1 MQSLVVVILL
11 LIPASSY
18 AAPVLAFLA
27 SPALFAGTAYAIS
40 WGAVIFTAASVLY
53 GQATQRKQAAA
64 AKKAAKKARDE
75 FNASLRDRTQ
85 TGIATERPWTFIYG
99 KARVGS
105 NVVAM
110 FSTGARDEYKHLVA
124 VLAQHECEAIDEIY
138 INGTALGPLDSNGG
152 VTTGNFRKAKT
163 SSAYEVVTTTTFVL
177 AHAPN
182 AGTVRV
188 YKSIPADGDSF
199 GPASKAVPLAFTI
212 VGQTVT
218 LSQPIPAGTVAA
230 SYQYTTYTSMIRVT
244 KHLGSAAD
252 TADANLMAELG
263 SKWPETAVLR
273 GHCYLVVRL
282 DLNQAE
288 FQSGLPQLE
297 ALVRGKKLYDP
308 RSGLTA
314 YSDNNALVAYDYL
327 TSEMGGVSAS
337 SIPVSSFISA
347 ANDCDDIVSTGAWSG
362 KRYTFNGTI
371 TSDQNRDNVLE
382 KIAQSMAG
390 GIVATTWDIYAGKYS
405 APVMALHQSDI
416 VGNVAISP
424 GSALNEVYNTVKGQ
438 FISAANLYV
447 ATDFKPYINEAY
459 LASDD
464 EELTTDIDLPYTDT
478 QQRCTNLCR
487 IFTEDNR
494 NSFSISGKFSLKAFG
509 LKVGQRVTFTSEFFG
524 QSAKVFRVTDKSF
537 APDKAVQLGLK
548 EDAAS
553 IYDLADETVVDATP
567 NTDLPNPFIINPI
580 ASLTCQSGTNV
591 LLIQADGSIVSRILV
606 TWPIATTQGVLQNGL
621 IEIEWQVLGSDEWDR
636 TTAKGDDTSAYLSP
650 VHDGQLYNVR
660 ARCVN
665 PYVNTKSDWVYAAL
679 HQVIGKTE
687 PPPNVV
693 DLSISGTVLNCTPV
707 VALDLAGYVLRFH
720 YGANLD
726 WGSAVPLHSG
736 LVAAFPFDLVTRP
749 AGVVTIMCKAQD
761 TSGNQSLASANIATD
776 LGDAPVANVV
786 ETIDFGAAGYPGV
799 LQGCTLI
806 SGDLVADATDSAY
819 GTDNQSFYGSDN
831 DPAYEASTYGH
842 MIYTTDDVS
851 IGSALSGSVMTL
863 AIETQ
868 GTDLF
873 IEYRMSGP
881 GSFYG
886 ADSDSAYGTDSDPFY
901 GPPGTWIPWPG
912 QVVASNDVY
921 QFRATIGAGS
931 VQGKISEMSLII
943 DAPDIVEYL
952 QDVVISAS
960 GTAIPYTKNF
970 TSIKTVTATLQ
981 ANASSA
987 ETIEI
992 EKLINLTPVAK
1003 AYNASH
1009 VAVSGATA
1017 DFIVKGF

>member
-1 MQSLVVVILL
+1 MLGLVVVILL
-11 LIPASSY
+11 FFPVSAY

-138 INGTALGPLDSNGG
+138 INGTALGTLTGGGG
-152 VTTGNFRKAKT
+152 VTSGPFRKAATQST
-163 SSAYEVVTTTTFVL
+163 SQTVTTTTFTL
-177 AHAPN
+177 TYAPN
-182 AGTVRV
+182 AGTLRI
-188 YKSIPADGDSF
+188 YKTIPADVESSEWGL
-199 GPASKAVPLAFTI
+199 PFTI

-218 LSQPIPAGTVAA
+218 LSSPFPGGNVKA
-230 SYQYTTYTSMIRVT
+230 YYNYTSYTSMIRVT
-244 KHLGSAAD
+244 KHLGGASD
-252 TADANLMAELG
+252 PADANLMAELG
-263 SKWPETAVLR
+263 SKWPATAVLR

-308 RSGLTA
+308 RTGLTA

-347 ANDCDDIVSTGAWSG
+347 ANDCDDIVSTGSWSG

-371 TSDQNRDNVLE
+371 TSDQQRDSVLE

-405 APVMALHQSDI
+405 APVMALHQEDI
-416 VGNVAISP
+416 VGNVAVSP

-447 ATDFKPYINEAY
+447 ATDYKPYVNAAY

-509 LKVGQRVTFTSEFFG
+509 LKVGQRVTFTSAFFG
-524 QSAKVFRVTDKSF
+524 HSAKVFRVTDKSF

-548 EDAAS
+548 EDAES

-567 NTDLPNPFIINPI
+567 NTDLPNPFVINPL
-580 ASLTCQSGTNV
+580 ASLSCQSGTNV
-591 LLIQADGSIVSRILV
+591 LLIQADGSIVSRILA
-606 TWPIATTQGVLQNGL
+606 TWPLATTQGVLQNGL
-621 IEIEWQVLGSDEWDR
+621 IEIEWQVIGSDKWER

-660 ARCVN
+660 ARSVN
-665 PYVNTKSDWVYAAL
+665 PYVNTKSDWTYSEI

-687 PPPNVV
+687 PPPDVV
-693 DLSISGTVLNCTPV
+693 DLSISGPVLNWTPV
-707 VALDLAGYVLRFH
+707 SALDLAGYVFRFH
-720 YGANLD
+720 YGSNLD
-726 WGSAVPLHSG
+726 WGSAAPLNYG
-736 LVAAFPFDLVTRP
+736 LIVSAPYDLITRP
-749 AGVVTIMCKAQD
+749 SGVVTIMCKAQD
-761 TSGNQSLASANIATD
+761 ASGNQSKTAASIVVN

-786 ETIDFGAAGYPGV
+786 ETFDFDAAGYPGSF
-799 LQGCTLI
+799 QGCSI
-806 SGDLVADATDSAY
+806 VSGDIVADSTDSAY
-819 GTDNQSFYGSDN
+819 GTDNQSFYGADN

-842 MIYTTDDVS
+842 MIYTTNDVA
-851 IGSALSGSVMTL
+851 IGSALSGSIMTL

-886 ADSDSAYGTDSDPFY
+886 ADSDSAYGPDADPFY

-912 QVVASNDVY
+912 QVVAANDAY
-921 QFRATIGAGS
+921 QFRATIGAGA
-931 VQGKISEMSLII
+931 VQGKISAMSLII

-981 ANASSA
+981 ANESSA
-987 ETIEI
+987 VTVETD
-992 EKLINLTPVAK
+992 KTVNLTPVAK
-1003 AYNASH
+1003 VYNSAH
-1009 VAVSGATA
+1009 TAVSGATV
-1017 DFIVKGF
+1017 DFIIKGY